1 MSDCKHP
8 DHRAELRRLSRIKGQ
23 IDGIARMI
31 DEDRYCP
38 DILVQT
44 RAVCAAMRSLE
55 TALLSRHLNHCV
67 VQAFT
72 HDDPNEREAKTS
84 ELLEIFAKRL
94 ER

>member
-1 MSDCKHP
+1 MSDCNPP

-23 IDGIARMI
+23 LDRVGRMI
-31 DEDRYCP
+31 VEGRYCP

-44 RAVCAAMRSLE
+44 RAVCAAVRSLE
-55 TALLSRHLNHCV
+55 TALLSRHLSHCV
-67 VQAFT
+67 LQAFT
-72 HDDPNEREAKTS
+72 HADPNEREAKTA

>member
-1 MSDCKHP
+1 MGDCQNP

-23 IDGIARMI
+23 IDGVTRMI
-31 DEDRYCP
+31 DENRYCP

-44 RAVCAAMRSLE
+44 RAISAAVRSLE

-67 VQAFT
+67 AEAFT
-72 HDDPNEREAKTS
+72 HDDVTERESKTT

-94 ER
+94 DR